1 MRKVN
6 VETNFNKFCLCIH
19 LQLRYSSQLSLT
31 SAADLMEF
39 RYSNVYTK
47 IGLYKGRVVAIK
59 KIQKKNIE
67 ITRKMKKEL
76 KIVSSFIF
84 FHIIYDI
91 MMF

>member
-39 RYSNVYTK
+39 RYCNVYTK